1 MAGGEVKSRRGMW
14 GTWKVPVCFCS
25 WGLGGGRSAAIHFLI
40 PESVPVAV
48 CIRFEINLLSPGAGP
63 CPTVTVK

>member
-1 MAGGEVKSRRGMW
+1 MAGVSLEEACGELGRFLCVFAAG
-14 GTWKVPVCFCS
+14 
-25 WGLGGGRSAAIHFLI
+25 GLGGRRSAAIHFLI